1 METLTPRGLRL
12 VVNTQ
17 TPLIRFRE
25 GSLNANAATSLS
37 ELVEG
42 EDYKHTTGGVVRMLL
57 PVLRAWQSSGTLR
70 AAEWVAMGA
79 DDGDRML
86 QHDGITLGF
95 VGLPAEARHGYAAV
109 KERMWALLNSNPS
122 TPAPHGKGGIPEE
135 AWAGFDTYQERSAQ
149 ALERAA
155 QRLGGVDL
163 LYIHDFQ
170 QLGVAQAWKG
180 PEVPKLFHLHTPFP
194 SVLPGGWADYFVSH
208 LGRYDA
214 VVVSTHRYAQNLRDA
229 GLATPIHVIRPFIDP
244 STYGPAT
251 KQDVATF
258 RERFGIRDD
267 DRVILNVGRM
277 DPMKGQDR
285 LIRALPRLL
294 AQEPRTRV
302 VLVGNGSFSSSK
314 RGGLGLDKGPT
325 WRAELESLAAEL
337 GVSDRVTFTGHLG
350 DDLLPAAYASCE
362 VFCLPSTRE
371 GFGLAAIEAWRHDKP
386 VVVCD
391 RAGVSELV
399 ENGVN
404 GESVDCSDDDA
415 LAGAILGLLRD
426 PDAARKMGREGRK
439 TSEASTMPVGRRAL
453 ERLFADL
460 PEARAYALA

>member
-25 GSLNANAATSLS
+25 GSLNADAASSLS

-79 DDGDRML
+79 DEGDRVL
-86 QHDGITLGF
+86 KHDGLTLGF
-95 VGLPAEARHGYAAV
+95 VGLPGEARQGYAAV

-122 TPAPHGKGGIPEE
+122 TPAPHGEGGIPED
-135 AWAGFDTYQERSAQ
+135 AWAGFDTYQERSAR
-149 ALERAA
+149 ALEGAA
-155 QRLGGVDL
+155 ERLGGIDL
-163 LYIHDFQ
+163 LYVHDFQ

-180 PEVPKLFHLHTPFP
+180 PDVPKLFHLHTPFP

-208 LGRYDA
+208 LGQYEA
-214 VVVSTHRYAQNLRDA
+214 VVVSTHRYAQNLRAA
-229 GLATPIHVIRPFIDP
+229 GLTTPVHVIRPFIDP
-244 STYGPAT
+244 STYKRAT
-251 KQDVATF
+251 QADIATF
-258 RERFGIRDD
+258 RARFGLGDD
-267 DRVILNVGRM
+267 DRIILNVGRM

-285 LIRALPRLL
+285 LLRALPRLL
-294 AQEPRTRV
+294 AHDPRARV

-325 WRAELESLAAEL
+325 WRAELEALAETL
-337 GVSDRVTFTGHLG
+337 GVNDRVTFTGHLG

-404 GESVDCSDDDA
+404 GESVDCADEGA
-415 LAGAILGLLRD
+415 LADAILRMLRD
-426 PDAARKMGREGRK
+426 PDAAREMGRAGRK
-439 TSEASTMPVGRRAL
+439 ASEASTMQVGRRAL
-453 ERLFADL
+453 ERLFAAL